1 MTKHARHSD
10 DDVAVVIPAKDEQ
23 QRIAA
28 TVAAA
33 RTIPGV
39 DVIIVVD
46 DGSHDDTAR
55 VARSAG
61 ATVVRHAQ
69 NRGKG
74 AAMRTGA
81 AVVSGLDTRDGRKKP
96 RHLLFLDADL
106 EETAKAGDALVAPI
120 RDRSADMTIAVLPQQ
135 LRAGG
140 GFGFVVRASRD
151 GIRKLTEFEPT
162 QPLSGQRCLTR
173 AAFDAAQPLAY
184 GFGVETGLTIDL
196 LRKGFVIKEV
206 EADFHHRVTGRDL
219 RSQVHRLRQ
228 YAHVQAALANRRRS
242 GVAAVPA
249 ARTRPAEESTAP
261 VRAAVT
267 PAPRQA
273 AEPKA
278 AKPKAA
284 KPAPPEESA
293 VPAAP
298 DPDR

>member
-1 MTKHARHSD
+1 MTKHARQNG
-10 DDVAVVIPAKDEQ
+10 DVAVVIPAKDEQ
-23 QRIAA
+23 DRIGA

-39 DVIIVVD
+39 NVVIVVD
-46 DGSHDDTAR
+46 DGSRDDTAR
-55 VARSAG
+55 VARSVG
-61 ATVVRHAQ
+61 ATVVRHSH

-81 AVVSGLDTRDGRKKP
+81 AVVSGLDTTDGRTEP

-106 EETAKAGDALVAPI
+106 EETALAGEALVEPV
-120 RDRSADMTIAVLPQQ
+120 RHGKADMTIAVLPPQK
-135 LRAGG
+135 RPGG

-151 GIRKLTEFEPT
+151 GIRKLTDFDPT

-173 AAFDAAQPLAY
+173 AAFQAAQPLAY

-196 LRKGFVIKEV
+196 VRKGFVVEEI

-228 YAHVQAALANRRRS
+228 YAHVQAAIATRRLAAS
-242 GVAAVPA
+242 GTAATTGA
-249 ARTRPAEESTAP
+249 AAH
-261 VRAAVT
+261 
-267 PAPRQA
+267 
-273 AEPKA
+273 
-278 AKPKAA
+278 
-284 KPAPPEESA
+284 
-293 VPAAP
+293 

>member
-173 AAFDAAQPLAY
+173 AAFDAARPLAP

-196 LRKGFVIKEV
+196 IRKGLRVVEV
-206 EADFHHRVTGRDL
+206 PVPLRHRVTGRDV
-219 RSQVHRLRQ
+219 RAQWHRAVQYVHVAR
-228 YAHVQAALANRRRS
+228 ALA
-242 GVAAVPA
+242 
-249 ARTRPAEESTAP
+249 
-261 VRAAVT
+261 VRYLPLT
-267 PAPRQA
+267 
-273 AEPKA
+273 
-278 AKPKAA
+278 
-284 KPAPPEESA
+284 
-293 VPAAP
+293 
-298 DPDR
+298 